1 MDTQGNSTWAIM
13 PDIRSRFH
21 SKLAWRELMYL
32 WECCSGDGPRRSPGE
47 VQLSWDTMHIHLE
60 EILAATVVATVLA
73 SPSDIKRA
81 DP

>member
-1 MDTQGNSTWAIM
+1 
-13 PDIRSRFH
+13 
-21 SKLAWRELMYL
+21 MYL